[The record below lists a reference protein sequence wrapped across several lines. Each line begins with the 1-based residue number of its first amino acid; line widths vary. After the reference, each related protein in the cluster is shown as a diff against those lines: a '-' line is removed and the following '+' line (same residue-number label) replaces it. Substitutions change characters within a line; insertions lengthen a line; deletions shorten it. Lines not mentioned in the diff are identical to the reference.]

1 MFVSLIA
8 NVTCPVLT
16 LATASSIS
24 AILSSNE
31 TSGLY
36 ITHADNPWGIVF
48 VGITITLTSP
58 SKIVAV
64 CWAVITILELFGKI
78 ITFLAFTSLTAATIS
93 SVDGFIV
100 CPPLTT

>member
-24 AILSSNE
+24 AILSSKDA
-31 TSGLY
+31 SGLY
-36 ITHADNPWGIVF
+36 ITHADKPCGIVF
-48 VGITITLTSP
+48 VGITITFTSS

-64 CWAVITILELFGKI
+64 CWAVITILELFGKM